1 VENITVIDLVEF
13 TRKPARLGLFLF
25 ATGYHPAGW
34 RLPEARADGAQDPD
48 FLRQIAQ
55 TVEAGRFD
63 FFFLGDALATS
74 PDMQDR
80 YPSQM
85 VRLEPFTMMGSIAA
99 VTTSIGLVVT
109 ANTTYSEPYHLARM
123 LASLDHLSGGRVAW
137 NVVTG
142 ADGRAAFNFGRD
154 QHGDADA
161 RYDRAEEFIEVVQQ
175 LWDSWEDDALP
186 RDRTSGRFADA
197 SRVHAIDHSGAF
209 FKVAGPL
216 NVSRPPQGHPP
227 IVQAGTS
234 DRARDLGAR
243 FADIVFTAQTTIPEA
258 VAFRDDLRERAQQFG
273 RSPES
278 VLIMPG
284 LVPLVGHTLA
294 DAQRRYDDLAA
305 LVIDPDRELGTLSG
319 VVGADL
325 STIPT
330 EESLPPLSP
339 AGSAYVELAEA
350 SVGRP
355 VRTVGALRDFFIA
368 SGRGHRLILG
378 DGARI
383 ADLIESWLDAG
394 AADGFNICPPY
405 LPGGLDLFVELV
417 VPELQRRGRLR
428 RDYEADTFRGLLGLS
443 RPAASSGLAANSA

>member
-1 VENITVIDLVEF
+1 LVEF

-55 TVEAGRFD
+55 TVERARFD

-85 VRLEPFTMMGSIAA
+85 VRLEPFTMMASIAA
-99 VTTSIGLVVT
+99 ATTSIGLVVT

-123 LASLDHLSGGRVAW
+123 LASLDHLSRGRVAW

-142 ADGRAAFNFGRD
+142 ADGRAALNFGRD
-154 QHGDADA
+154 EHGTVDA
-161 RYDRAEEFIEVVQQ
+161 RYDRAEELIEVVQQ

-186 RDRTSGRFADA
+186 QDRATGVFADA
-197 SRVHAIDHSGAF
+197 SKVHAIDHSGPF

-216 NVSRPPQGHPP
+216 NVGRSPQGHPP

-258 VAFRDDLRERAQQFG
+258 RAFREDLLERAQQFG
-273 RSPES
+273 RDPES
-278 VLIMPG
+278 LVVMPG
-284 LVPLVGHTLA
+284 LVPVVGHTLA
-294 DAQRRYDDLAA
+294 DAQRRYDQLAA
-305 LVIDPDRELGTLSG
+305 LVIDPDRELGALSS
-319 VVGADL
+319 VVGVDL
-325 STIPT
+325 STISTDDP
-330 EESLPPLSP
+330 LPPLTP
-339 AGSAYVELAEA
+339 AGAAYVGLAEA

-355 VRTVGALRDFFIA
+355 VRTVRELRDFFIA

-383 ADLIESWLDAG
+383 ADLIESWLDGG

-405 LPGGLDLFVELV
+405 LPGGLDLFVDLV

-428 RDYEADTFRGLLGLS
+428 LDYDADSFRGLLGLS
-443 RPAASSGLAANSA
+443 RPAPRSDLANTRGG